1 MFFMITDI
9 ASGLSLN
16 GIGSLTSKMKGV
28 LNKIRGNNSL
38 KKYIAHGEHKSK
50 KDIIIFRF
58 ANKV

>member
-28 LNKIRGNNSL
+28 